1 MPSPLSLAWLAT
13 LLGLLS
19 GALPAAAQPSWEALP
34 ASPFHSYRFE
44 DAAFLS
50 PERGWIVD
58 GSGETYETT
67 NAGATWTLRSDI
79 VGYLRSSAFV
89 RPDLGWIGV
98 LYGPE
103 ALLETRD
110 GGATMTNVTGRISPA
125 LPPSAGICG
134 LFALSETD
142 VWGVG
147 QWNGPG
153 YTIHTIDGGA
163 TWARRDLSAL
173 AGSLIDVHFH
183 DALRGVAVGGT
194 AGIDSGSRA
203 VVLGTTDGGLTWSR
217 RFVSSGAGTV
227 AEWAW
232 KVSFP
237 TPDVGYVSV
246 EYTGDTQDGKV
257 LKTTDGGLTWTELRV
272 PGGGSMQ
279 GVGFLTPDI
288 GWTSGRG
295 RAMRTLDG
303 GATWAPTTEIDGSV
317 NRFEFFGDTLGFA
330 MGRRV
335 FRLVGATTDTSG
347 PPPATPL
354 RLTASPNPARG
365 DVVLTYTSPDAPA
378 RVMVTDALGRR
389 VAVLD
394 GPAGVDRQL
403 TWRAAGLAPGIYAVR
418 LAAGGDHLTRRLV
431 LLR

>member
-1 MPSPLSLAWLAT
+1 MPRLLVLASLVT
-13 LLGLLS
+13 L
-19 GALPAAAQPSWEALP
+19 ALPAASQPSWEPLA

-44 DAAFLS
+44 DGAFLS
-50 PERGWIVD
+50 PARGWIVD

-67 NAGATWTLRSDI
+67 DAGATWSLRSDRG
-79 VGYLRSSAFV
+79 GYLRTAAFV

-98 LYGPE
+98 LYGPA

-110 GGATMTNVTGRISPA
+110 GGATLTDVTGRIPGRA
-125 LPPSAGICG
+125 PGEGICG
-134 LFALSETD
+134 LFARSATD

-153 YTIHTIDGGA
+153 YAIHTTDGGL
-163 TWARRDLSAL
+163 TWTRRDLSAL

-183 DALRGVAVGGT
+183 DALNGIAVGGT
-194 AGIDSGSRA
+194 SGIDNGSRA
-203 VVLGTTDGGLTWSR
+203 VVLGTSDGGLTWSR

-232 KVSFP
+232 KISFP
-237 TPDVGYVSV
+237 TPSVGYVSV

-272 PGGGSMQ
+272 PDGESMQ
-279 GVGFLTPDI
+279 GIGFLTPMI

-303 GATWAPTTEIDGSV
+303 GATWAPETGLDGSV

-335 FRLVGATTDTSG
+335 FRLVGATTDTSA
-347 PPPATPL
+347 PPPATAL
-354 RLTASPNPARG
+354 RLAASPNPARG
-365 DVVLTYTSPDAPA
+365 DVTLVYSSPGAPVRLT
-378 RVMVTDALGRR
+378 VTDALGRR
-389 VAVLD
+389 VADLD
-394 GPAGVDRQL
+394 GPAGADRQI
-403 TWRAAGLAPGIYAVR
+403 TWRTDGLAAGAYAVR
-418 LAAGGDHLTRRLV
+418 LTSGGEHLTRRV
-431 LLR
+431 LLVR